1 LNAAVALVL
10 VLALSTAALSQIAQ
24 TQDTKPDIPKL
35 QAMAE
40 GGDASAQLSLGL
52 AYQNGRGVQQDDSI
66 AVEWY
71 RKAAAA
77 GNSEAQSDLGVMY
90 MNGWGVEK
98 DKAEALRWY
107 HLAAKQKNAHAM
119 FNLGAAYYN
128 GDGVGIDDARAYA
141 WFLLAQDAGSQTAN
155 DAVQRSERE
164 LGPTILSLGMNYVV
178 EMYFKGDELNRD
190 YKEGVRWLRKSAA
203 GGDVH
208 AQLTLAGVLTDGVD
222 SPPDYEEGR
231 HWCEAALQQKSAMAA
246 YCLGTIYRKGLG
258 VPKDATKALSLL
270 REAADSEIAPAME
283 ASGEM
288 LASGEAGKVDR
299 QQALIYLIGAIL
311 NGDQGALSTAAEVRA
326 QMSDKEWKRTQ
337 EEIKRRFRFFRRCQV
352 GGSFAEC
359 PAQFVTEVIA
369 LNFGNTTQFC
379 LLR

>member
-1 LNAAVALVL
+1 LNAAIALVL
-10 VLALSTAALSQIAQ
+10 VLALSPAAHSQTAQ

-52 AYQNGRGVQQDDSI
+52 AYQNGRGVEQDDSV

-90 MNGWGVEK
+90 MNGWGVDK

-141 WFLLAQDAGSQTAN
+141 WFLLAQDAGSQTAS

-222 SPPDYEEGR
+222 LPPDYEEGR

-270 REAADSEIAPAME
+270 REAADSEITPAME

-311 NGDQGALSTAAEVRA
+311 SGDQGALSRAAEVRA

-337 EEIKRRFRFFRRCQV
+337 EEIKRRFRFFD
-352 GGSFAEC
+352 AAKLE
-359 PAQFVTEVIA
+359 AA
-369 LNFGNTTQFC
+369 LQSVQPNSSPK
-379 LLR
+379 

>member
-1 LNAAVALVL
+1 MV
-10 VLALSTAALSQIAQ
+10 SQSCGSR
-24 TQDTKPDIPKL
+24 KL
-35 QAMAE
+35 
-40 GGDASAQLSLGL
+40 GGP
-52 AYQNGRGVQQDDSI
+52 
-66 AVEWY
+66 
-71 RKAAAA
+71 
-77 GNSEAQSDLGVMY
+77 SDLGVMY

-141 WFLLAQDAGSQTAN
+141 WFLLAQDAGSQTAS

-164 LGPTILSLGMNYVV
+164 LGPTILSLGINYVV
-178 EMYFKGDELNRD
+178 EMYFKGDDLNRD

-208 AQLTLAGVLTDGVD
+208 SQLTLAGVLTDGVD
-222 SPPDYEEGR
+222 LPPDYEEGR

-270 REAADSEIAPAME
+270 RQAADSGITPAME

-288 LASGEAGKVDR
+288 LASGEAGKGDR
-299 QQALIYLIGAIL
+299 QQALTYLIGAIL
-311 NGDQGALSTAAEVRA
+311 SGDQGAISRAAEVRA
-326 QMSDKEWKRTQ
+326 QMSDKEWKKTQ
-337 EEIKRRFRFFRRCQV
+337 EEIKRRFRFFD
-352 GGSFAEC
+352 AAKLE
-359 PAQFVTEVIA
+359 AA
-369 LNFGNTTQFC
+369 LQSVQPNSSPK
-379 LLR
+379 